1 MSAAFIVLGTTAA
14 GVWYSAPWS
23 SWKAGA
29 TLRSAGGAAEAAAAA
44 SAAVSAAAAGWPA
57 ASVPGADH
65 GHGRSLLATADAAAA
80 AATPATNG
88 GPTGGTGTLPA
99 VSRAGSS
106 YGTLCEPADRF
117 LQRPAALALYIPG
130 VLFTFVGLALVTDE
144 YFVPS
149 LERIC
154 DALQLTDD
162 VAGATFSAA
171 GSSAPELFTSLLA
184 VFVTEDEVGVGTI
197 VGSAVFN
204 VLVIIGLSALLSGKT
219 LQLDWRPLVRD
230 SAFYTVFVIFL
241 LVQVLWLTTGE
252 AAWWEGLIMLS
263 LYSLYIA
270 FMAFGNTRYMRA
282 MERFLDKTKQ
292 EELAEERRLK
302 GCAAAA
308 DGDGNGAAVAA
319 ASGAATPAAAEDS
332 VDAEAGGGVPPPPP
346 SPPASP
352 GVPDRV
358 GGGGGPNV
366 LSRRSTYGSTP
377 RALSKASGELRP
389 HFSNRSGGS
398 VPRPASAA
406 SAGDA
411 GGAGELRHAL
421 SSRTLRAQQRATAAA
436 AKVTAAEAATAAAAA
451 AAAVAGAV
459 EAGGGPPAAGAAA
472 DGDSIGAGDS
482 GGEERSDADAGGV
495 ARTFLGVAR
504 PTTKSGMVIFPL
516 AFPWLLLFRYTIID
530 CTREE
535 YARYW
540 AVTFGVS
547 VAWIAGISYLM
558 VEAARFFGC
567 IVGIPAAV
575 LGVTVLAAGTSV
587 PDALASVSVARAGK
601 GDFAVSNA
609 LGSNCFDVGIGL
621 GAPWFLGGLILGR
634 PQIIPTE
641 PITAIVVPV
650 IILFGVLSSLL
661 GLLFIR
667 KWNMGPLVGWV
678 LISGYVV
685 FVAYSLIDVYV
696 IQG

>member
-1 MSAAFIVLGTTAA
+1 MALDVARQGRRGQFRSRRRRSDPAAILMSAAFIVLGTTAA
-14 GVWYSAPWS
+14 GVW
-23 SWKAGA
+23 
-29 TLRSAGGAAEAAAAA
+29 
-44 SAAVSAAAAGWPA
+44 
-57 ASVPGADH
+57 
-65 GHGRSLLATADAAAA
+65 
-80 AATPATNG
+80 
-88 GPTGGTGTLPA
+88 
-99 VSRAGSS
+99 
-106 YGTLCEPADRF
+106 F

-204 VLVIIGLSALLSGKT
+204 VLVIIGLSALLSGRT

-282 MERFLDKTKQ
+282 MERFLPKTKQ
-292 EELAEERRLK
+292 EELAEE
-302 GCAAAA
+302 
-308 DGDGNGAAVAA
+308 
-319 ASGAATPAAAEDS
+319 P
-332 VDAEAGGGVPPPPP
+332 
-346 SPPASP
+346 
-352 GVPDRV
+352 
-358 GGGGGPNV
+358 
-366 LSRRSTYGSTP
+366 
-377 RALSKASGELRP
+377 
-389 HFSNRSGGS
+389 
-398 VPRPASAA
+398 
-406 SAGDA
+406 
-411 GGAGELRHAL
+411 
-421 SSRTLRAQQRATAAA
+421 
-436 AKVTAAEAATAAAAA
+436 
-451 AAAVAGAV
+451 
-459 EAGGGPPAAGAAA
+459 
-472 DGDSIGAGDS
+472 
-482 GGEERSDADAGGV
+482 
-495 ARTFLGVAR
+495 
-504 PTTKSGMVIFPL
+504 
-516 AFPWLLLFRYTIID
+516 
-530 CTREE
+530 
-535 YARYW
+535 
-540 AVTFGVS
+540 
-547 VAWIAGISYLM
+547 
-558 VEAARFFGC
+558 ARFFGC

-667 KWNMGPLVGWV
+667 KWKMGPLVGWV